1 VVRAARWLGLSY
13 YDTRMTVETGS
24 DVIEYLS
31 ARTHK
36 NTAPAELIATY
47 GPTTQV
53 YHATS
58 DTLDH
63 WLTER
68 YALYAALEPHRIVYG
83 EIHHLPW
90 PLQRADVELS
100 KNTMTRALGLDLP
113 QTKPICHFARYPE
126 VVAWPIRP
134 MNGCNDRRKKRKG
147 TSDNHCFKITT
158 GEAVRSKKVKSARFV
173 FLTLWL
179 LRLANFIPALFF
191 RCLTDFFGSS
201 CLLGFLFFISR
212 HDFQPL

>member
-1 VVRAARWLGLSY
+1 MVRAARWLGLSY

-31 ARTHK
+31 VRTHK

-47 GPTTQV
+47 SPTTQV

-83 EIHHLPW
+83 ETHHLPW

-113 QTKPICHFARYPE
+113 QTKPICDFARYPE
-126 VVAWPIRP
+126 VVA
-134 MNGCNDRRKKRKG
+134 
-147 TSDNHCFKITT
+147 
-158 GEAVRSKKVKSARFV
+158 
-173 FLTLWL
+173 
-179 LRLANFIPALFF
+179 
-191 RCLTDFFGSS
+191 
-201 CLLGFLFFISR
+201 
-212 HDFQPL
+212 

>member
-31 ARTHK
+31 VRTHK

-68 YALYAALEPHRIVYG
+68 YASMQLWSRTELYTEKFITCHGRSS
-83 EIHHLPW
+83 
-90 PLQRADVELS
+90 ELMS
-100 KNTMTRALGLDLP
+100 N
-113 QTKPICHFARYPE
+113 
-126 VVAWPIRP
+126 
-134 MNGCNDRRKKRKG
+134 
-147 TSDNHCFKITT
+147 
-158 GEAVRSKKVKSARFV
+158 
-173 FLTLWL
+173 
-179 LRLANFIPALFF
+179 
-191 RCLTDFFGSS
+191 
-201 CLLGFLFFISR
+201 
-212 HDFQPL
+212 